1 MASAGTPTM
10 FGWDLLHKTIKRSLK
25 NKSDVIVALV
35 HWYLVKNGGLLC
47 LGVGDDVIS
56 NKRKTTTNRV
66 ETIYFNYFIFDSDQR
81 TKHADEVGSELLP
94 DEWNDSENSYTLR
107 YTSANDDVFILL
119 GTVSEGTLV
128 VNIVVSSAVHKSS
141 QKKKTT

>member
-56 NKRKTTTNRV
+56 K
-66 ETIYFNYFIFDSDQR
+66 E
-81 TKHADEVGSELLP
+81 KHYDEP
-94 DEWNDSENSYTLR
+94 R
-107 YTSANDDVFILL
+107 
-119 GTVSEGTLV
+119 
-128 VNIVVSSAVHKSS
+128 
-141 QKKKTT
+141 